1 MGEDP
6 GGSGHDAAA
15 GDPAAP
21 GPRTRR
27 RQESGRSGRARRATR
42 GLRAGSRRAIA
53 RLRPGPRAWRGATW
67 GVAVALTVV
76 LASGGLLLDSGRPLL
91 LDLLTVVVLGWL
103 VAALA
108 TGALLLLGRILAA
121 IPPRLRALGPVAVVL
136 ASVPFALGA
145 GPSALLVGLPL
156 VLGAALVGAGV
167 GALATDAPPR
177 GPRLAV
183 AVLGL
188 LVGAGALTA
197 VAGWLLFDER
207 PEDGATLA
215 AAGPHDVVR
224 LAYGSGA
231 DERRT
236 AYGEETDVVTE
247 PVDGRALLPGWSGL
261 GGSLR
266 TRYWGFGPD
275 ALPRNARV
283 WLPDVEEGRFPLV
296 LVVHGNAPMESPSE
310 RGYDWLAEHLAAQGH
325 VVASVDQN
333 FLNLSYTRGWELG
346 EETDARAWLVLRH
359 LELWRDWVAEGHPLG
374 AHVDLGRIVLVGHSR
389 GGEAVATAAAFD
401 RLERYPE
408 DASVA
413 LDAGFGIDAVV
424 ALAPVDGQY
433 EPGGRPRELDGVSY
447 LVLHGG
453 RDGDVLWFSGLAQ
466 YHRARPGEGGV
477 KAAVHLRDANHAG
490 WNTVWG
496 EEDFA
501 GPAAAVLE
509 AGEVLPSTTQQAAAL
524 AAVDAF
530 LPAAL
535 DGERDALAAL
545 AEPGAVGWPDGVA
558 ARTRLAHGGEV
569 ALLDLEG
576 GLDPAAGALPGST
589 VTVEGLARWREVAL
603 ELRLQDAHARAVEL
617 AWSEP
622 GGRWSVD
629 TGGAPLAL
637 DDPVLR
643 LDLAVGD
650 ESPPGVDA
658 PAREPLALGVEV
670 VDVDGRVARADV
682 GDGDGLAPAPDPDR
696 LKAPLPDWA
705 PGRDPLARSVVLA
718 VDDLEAEEGF
728 DAGALAEVR
737 LLPDG
742 AAPGTLLVLDVA
754 VGPR

>member
-1 MGEDP
+1 MGEHP
-6 GGSGHDAAA
+6 SGSGHDAEA
-15 GDPAAP
+15 GGRPAP
-21 GPRTRR
+21 GPRARR
-27 RQESGRSGRARRATR
+27 RQEVTRSRGPRRLARK
-42 GLRAGSRRAIA
+42 LRAGARRAIA
-53 RLRPGPRAWRGATW
+53 RVRPGPRAWRGATW

-91 LDLLTVVVLGWL
+91 FDLLTVVVLGWV
-103 VAALA
+103 VAGLA
-108 TGALLLLGRILAA
+108 TGTLLLLGRLLAA

-145 GPSALLVGLPL
+145 GPSALLVGLAL

-207 PEDGATLA
+207 PGDGETLA
-215 AAGPHDVVR
+215 TAGPHDVVR
-224 LAYGSGA
+224 LAYGSGT
-231 DERRT
+231 DERR
-236 AYGEETDVVTE
+236 AVYGEGVDVATE

-261 GGSLR
+261 GGALR
-266 TRYWGFGPD
+266 TGYWGFGPE

-283 WLPDVEEGRFPLV
+283 WLPDVAEGRFPLV
-296 LVVHGNAPMESPSE
+296 LIVHGNAPMESPSE

-325 VVASVDQN
+325 VVASVDEN
-333 FLNLSYTRGWELG
+333 FLNLSFTRGWELG
-346 EETDARAWLVLRH
+346 EETDARAWLLLRH
-359 LELWRDWVAEGHPLG
+359 LALWRDWVAEGHPLG

-389 GGEAVATAAAFD
+389 GGEAAATAAAFD

-453 RDGDVLWFSGLAQ
+453 RDGDVVWFSGLAQ
-466 YHRARPGEGGV
+466 YHRTRPGEGDV

-509 AGEVLPSTTQQAAAL
+509 AGEVLPATTQQAAAL

-535 DGERDALAAL
+535 GGERDALTAL
-545 AEPGAVGWPDGVA
+545 ADPAAAAWPDEVV

-569 ALLDLEG
+569 GLLDLEG
-576 GLDPAAGALPGST
+576 GLDPAAGALPGAT
-589 VTVEGLARWREVAL
+589 VTAEGLARWREVAL
-603 ELRLQDAHARAVEL
+603 ELRLQDADARAVEL
-617 AWSEP
+617 AWTEP
-622 GGRWSVD
+622 GGRWGVD
-629 TGGAPLAL
+629 TGGVPLAL
-637 DDPVLR
+637 ADPVLR
-643 LDLAVGD
+643 LDLAVGA
-650 ESPPGVDA
+650 EPPPGADA
-658 PAREPLALGVEV
+658 PAGETLALAVEV
-670 VDVDGRVARADV
+670 VDADGRVARADL
-682 GDGDGLAPAPDPDR
+682 DADDGLAPAPDADR

-705 PGRDPLARSVVLA
+705 PGRDPLARSVVLP
-718 VDDLEAEEGF
+718 VGDLEAEEGF

-737 LLPDG
+737 LVPVG

-754 VGPR
+754 LGPR

>member
-1 MGEDP
+1 MGEDRDR
-6 GGSGHDAAA
+6 SGHEAADAPVVA
-15 GDPAAP
+15 
-21 GPRTRR
+21 GPRTQR
-27 RQESGRSGRARRATR
+27 RQASPRPRRLRRLAGR
-42 GLRAGSRRAIA
+42 LRAGSRRALA

-103 VAALA
+103 VAGLA
-108 TGALLLLGRILAA
+108 TAVLLLLGRLLAT
-121 IPPRLRALGPVAVVL
+121 IPPRLRALGFVAVVV

-167 GALATDAPPR
+167 GVLATDAPPR
-177 GPRLAV
+177 GLRLAV

-188 LVGAGALTA
+188 VVGAGALTA
-197 VAGWLLFDER
+197 VTGWLLFDE
-207 PEDGATLA
+207 PVEEGATLA
-215 AAGPHDVVR
+215 APGPHDIIR
-224 LAYGSGA
+224 LTYGSGGDERRAAYGS
-231 DERRT
+231 DV
-236 AYGEETDVVTE
+236 DVVTG

-266 TRYWGFGPD
+266 SRYWGFGPE

-296 LVVHGNAPMESPSE
+296 LVVHGNAPMEAPSE
-310 RGYDWLAEHLAAQGH
+310 RGYDWLAEHLASQGH

-333 FLNLSYTRGWELG
+333 FLNLSSTRGWELG
-346 EETDARAWLVLRH
+346 DETDARAWLLLRH
-359 LELWRDWVAEGHPLG
+359 LELWRDWVADGHPLG

-389 GGEAVATAAAFD
+389 GGEAAATAAVFD

-408 DASVA
+408 DAGVG
-413 LDAGFGIDAVV
+413 LDAGFGVDAVV

-433 EPGGRPRELDGVSY
+433 EPGGRPRELEGVSY

-466 YHRARPGEGGV
+466 YHRTRLGEDDV

-501 GPAAAVLE
+501 GPAAAVLD
-509 AGEVLPSTTQQAAAL
+509 AAEVLPATTQQAAAL

-535 DGERDALAAL
+535 EGERAAL
-545 AEPGAVGWPDGVA
+545 ADLADAEAGAWPDGVVV
-558 ARTRLAHGGEV
+558 RTRIARGDEI
-569 ALLDLEG
+569 ALLDLED

-589 VTVEGLARWREVAL
+589 VTAEGLTRWRETAL
-603 ELRLQDAHARAVEL
+603 ELRLQDADARAVEL
-617 AWSEP
+617 AWTEP
-622 GGRWSVD
+622 GGWWSVD
-629 TGGAPLAL
+629 TGGVAL
-637 DDPVLR
+637 PFDDPLLR
-643 LDLAVGD
+643 LDLAVGH
-650 ESPPGVDA
+650 EPPPGADVPPDA
-658 PAREPLALGVEV
+658 PVALTVEV
-670 VDVDGRVARADV
+670 VDADGRIARADL
-682 GDGDGLAPAPDPDR
+682 GAGDGLAPAAEPDR

-705 PGRDPLARSVVLA
+705 PGRDPLAQSILLD
-718 VDDLEAEEGF
+718 VDALDADRGF
-728 DAGALAEVR
+728 DASGLTAVR